1 MSTTIARTS
10 ALVIVPDGA
19 PDEDWQDGRAEGVT
33 ASEIHSIAVGSMK
46 ARRAILDGKLNGS
59 TFHGNQHTKRGHELE
74 PVIIAAA
81 AQLDGVTVLEG
92 SNALLGHPDHPLHRA
107 TPDGL
112 GHHAIR
118 GVFGA
123 EVKRREKTSPVD
135 VPADHYD
142 QCQFGMWV
150 TGLQWWL
157 YAWKVEGEDGIHH
170 RWIERDEDRIA
181 VLARQADDFIAWRA
195 AGAPSI
201 NGLPDDIDDALA
213 EYARGLA
220 IASEGEALKKA
231 ARVRIDAW
239 IAEQNPTDVLRREG
253 SRASLTFTPKTKTVL
268 DEDAWTAHDA
278 AGHANVIDLE
288 ERAAMIRRAAENVYS
303 KTVPATPGFRI
314 AANGDAA

>member
-1 MSTTIARTS
+1 MTEIRPL
-10 ALVIVPDGA
+10 LVIVPEGA
-19 PDEDWQDGRAEGVT
+19 PDEEWHDGRDEGVT
-33 ASEIHSIAVGSMK
+33 ASDIHTIANGSIK
-46 ARRAILDGKLNGS
+46 ARRGILDAKLNGS
-59 TFHGNQHTKRGHELE
+59 TFRGNQHTKRGHELE
-74 PVIIAAA
+74 PIIIAAA
-81 AQLDGVTVLEG
+81 AQLDGVEALEG
-92 SNALLGHPDHPLHRA
+92 LHTLFGHPDHPLHRA

-112 GHHAIR
+112 GYNAVR
-118 GVFGA
+118 GKFGA
-123 EVKRREKTSPVD
+123 EVKRREKASTVD

-170 RWIERDEDRIA
+170 RWIERDDDRIA

-220 IASEGEALKKA
+220 IAAEGEALKKA
-231 ARVRIDAW
+231 ARTVIDAW
-239 IAEQNPTDVLRREG
+239 IAEQAPTDVLRREG
-253 SRASLTFTPKTKTVL
+253 SRASLTFTPKTKTVI
-268 DEDAWTAHDA
+268 DEEAWA
-278 AGHANVIDLE
+278 ADKPKMHALVIGLE
-288 ERAAMIRRAAENVYS
+288 ARAEMIRRAAEQVYR

>member
-1 MSTTIARTS
+1 MTYVRP
-10 ALVIVPDGA
+10 LLIVVPEGA
-19 PDEDWQDGRAEGVT
+19 PGEDWHDGRDEGVT
-33 ASEIHSIAVGSMK
+33 ASDIHTIANGSIK
-46 ARRAILDGKLNGS
+46 ARRAILDAKLNGS
-59 TFHGNQHTKRGHELE
+59 MFRGNQHTKRGHELE
-74 PVIIAAA
+74 PIIIAAA
-81 AQLDGVTVLEG
+81 AQLDGVEALEG
-92 SNALLGHPDHPLHRA
+92 LHTLFGHPDHPLHRA

-112 GHHAIR
+112 GYHAVR
-118 GVFGA
+118 GRFGA
-123 EVKRREKTSPVD
+123 EVKRREKTATVD
-135 VPADHYD
+135 VPAEHYD

-150 TGLQWWL
+150 TGYRWWL

-170 RWIERDEDRIA
+170 RWIERDDDRIA

-201 NGLPDDIDDALA
+201 KGLPDDIDDALA

-239 IAEQNPTDVLRREG
+239 IAEQAPTDVLRREG

-268 DEDAWTAHDA
+268 DEDAWTEHDS

-288 ERAAMIRRAAENVYS
+288 ERAAMIRRAAEHVYS

>member
-1 MSTTIARTS
+1 MTAPKH
-10 ALVIVPDGA
+10 AFLVVVPDGA
-19 PDEDWQDGRAEGVT
+19 TDDEWQDGRGEGVT
-33 ASEIHSIAVGSMK
+33 ASDIHTIAVGSMK
-46 ARRAILDGKLNGS
+46 ARRSILDAKLNGS
-59 TFHGNQHTKRGHELE
+59 TFRGNQHTKRGHELE

-81 AQLDGVTVLEG
+81 AKLDGVEMLDG
-92 SNALLGHPDHPLHRA
+92 SNALLGHPEHPLHRA

-112 GHHAIR
+112 GRHVIR
-118 GVFGA
+118 GPFGA
-123 EVKRREKTSPVD
+123 EVKRREKDAVMGIPVG
-135 VPADHYD
+135 HFD

-150 TGLQWWL
+150 TGYSWWL
-157 YAWKVEGEDGIHH
+157 YAWMVEGEDRIHH
-170 RWIERDEDRIA
+170 RWIERDDDRIA

-220 IASEGEALKKA
+220 IAGEGEALKKA
-231 ARVRIDAW
+231 ARTRIDAW
-239 IAEQNPTDVLRREG
+239 IAEQKPTEVLRREG

-268 DEDAWTAHDA
+268 DEDAWA
-278 AGHANVIDLE
+278 ADKPQVHAAVVDLE
-288 ERAAMIRRAAENVYS
+288 ERAAMIRRAAENVYT